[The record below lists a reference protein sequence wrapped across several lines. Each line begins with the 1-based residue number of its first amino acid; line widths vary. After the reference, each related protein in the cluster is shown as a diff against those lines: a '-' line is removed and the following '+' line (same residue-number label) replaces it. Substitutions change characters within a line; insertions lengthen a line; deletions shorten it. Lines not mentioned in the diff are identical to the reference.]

1 MGLLDFLKPKDKSR
15 QLLLEA
21 ISHNADIIERSE
33 GKERGEA
40 EYLAICLL
48 IDDLSK
54 RPNGRKGYLL
64 VMDILQN
71 EHQARLNDVVT
82 YVGWTTGKLVFK
94 PEFEAAM
101 RERHAK

>member
-1 MGLLDFLKPKDKSR
+1 MGLFDFIKPKDKGR
-15 QLLLEA
+15 LLLLDA
-21 ISHNADIIERSE
+21 ISHNADIIERTE
-33 GKERGEA
+33 GKARAEA

-48 IDDLSK
+48 IDDLST

-71 EHQARLNDVVT
+71 EHRIHLNDVLT
-82 YVGWTTGKLVFK
+82 YVGWSTGKLVFK

-101 RERHAK
+101 RERHSK